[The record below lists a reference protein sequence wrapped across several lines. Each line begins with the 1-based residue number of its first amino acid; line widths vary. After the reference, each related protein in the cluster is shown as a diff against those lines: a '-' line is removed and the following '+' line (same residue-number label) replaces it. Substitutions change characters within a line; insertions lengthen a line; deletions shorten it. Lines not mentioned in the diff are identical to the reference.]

1 VEVVF
6 ESEMSSE
13 ESRMLGSVETVGRS
27 ARISVQLARF
37 CVARFCVAMAAGAM
51 LSLAAVGCAPAGLGD
66 PCTPEAIPGGGFSP
80 REVYVE
86 SGSVQCRTRTCMVF
100 HLDGNPECTP
110 NCSECGGP
118 DTCARCGEA
127 ADCVQTGADT
137 AAFANS
143 DERVFCS
150 CRCSAG
156 GNPSLPLC
164 QCTEGY
170 RCVPD
175 GDPGGGYCVPDAVAI
190 SSTPAICE
198 NNEECLSGA
207 CDPATRHCL

>member
-1 VEVVF
+1 
-6 ESEMSSE
+6 
-13 ESRMLGSVETVGRS
+13 MLGSVETVGRCT
-27 ARISVQLARF
+27 VLL
-37 CVARFCVAMAAGAM
+37 VAVAL
-51 LSLAAVGCAPAGLGD
+51 LSLAAVGCAPVGLGD
-66 PCTPEAIPGGGFSP
+66 PCTPEAIPSGGFSP

-100 HLDGNPECTP
+100 HLNGNPECTP
-110 NCSECGGP
+110 DCAQCAQGGSAACP
-118 DTCARCGEA
+118 RCTPNESGTYL
-127 ADCVQTGADT
+127 CVQEGAPE
-137 AAFANS
+137 AENS

-164 QCTEGY
+164 QCITGF

-175 GDPGGGYCVPDAVAI
+175 GDPGGGYCVPNEVAI
-190 SSTPAICE
+190 HSTPAICE
-198 NNEECLSGA
+198 NNDECVSGA